1 MLLPHW
7 DVSTPLDIAHA
18 VDRLI
23 HADLHDPFVL
33 NRARL
38 YVVTDEGSQFRI
50 LDEDENPYRLLMRT
64 RHHQPF
70 LAGCLVVTGWC
81 APVDAEASAADD
93 LPPPSRHPDRQR
105 VRVSVAISDL
115 GIATVMRQSS
125 APHTAQAVTE
135 RGTGDLPDVL
145 ESWWSGTLR

>member
-1 MLLPHW
+1 MR
-7 DVSTPLDIAHA
+7 TPLDIAYA

-23 HADLHDPFVL
+23 HGDLDEPFVL

-38 YVVTDEGSQFRI
+38 YVVLDEGSQFTI

-64 RHHQPF
+64 RHHQPVQ
-70 LAGCLVVTGWC
+70 AGCLVVTGWC
-81 APVDAEASAADD
+81 APIDGRAVNSDDA
-93 LPPPSRHPDRQR
+93 PPPSRHPDRQR
-105 VRVSVAISDL
+105 VRVSVAISDQ
-115 GIATVMRQSS
+115 GIATVIRQSD

-145 ESWWSGTLR
+145 ESWWLGTLR